1 MYEKVMWP
9 FIGVNFMNLEGAT
22 FNVVLCV
29 SIGTNMIFGAYY
41 YLFNTFLRKGDS
53 YLWCCQVIHYWTRK
67 IDEAWMLIC

>member
-9 FIGVNFMNLEGAT
+9 FIGVNIMNLEGAT

-53 YLWCCQVIHYWTRK
+53 YL
-67 IDEAWMLIC
+67 